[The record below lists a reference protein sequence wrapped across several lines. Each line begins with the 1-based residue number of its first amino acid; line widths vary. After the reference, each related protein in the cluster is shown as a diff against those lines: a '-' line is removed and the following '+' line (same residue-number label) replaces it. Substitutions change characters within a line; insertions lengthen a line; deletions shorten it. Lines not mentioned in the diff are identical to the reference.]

1 MNELKL
7 RSAKLS
13 DKEKTFEWAN
23 NPFIRKFSYNND
35 PIPLDKHLK
44 WFKEKLNSNHCA
56 YYILEIDENAIGSI
70 RFDIENT
77 TAKINYLIDPEFTGK
92 GLGTR
97 ILREGIDR
105 LRLEKPFVNIIY
117 GFVIK
122 ENLASIK
129 IFENLGFKLVLEND
143 NDLKFER
150 EIK

>member
-1 MNELKL
+1 MKDLKL
-7 RSAKLS
+7 RSAKLF
-13 DKEKTFEWAN
+13 DKEKTYEWAN
-23 NPFIRKFSYNND
+23 NSLVRKFSFNND
-35 PIPLDKHLK
+35 PIPFENHSK
-44 WFKEKLNSNHCA
+44 WFIERLESNHCA